1 MSDDSPASP
10 RAETLAGL
18 VERVT
23 YHNAENGFCVLR
35 IKVRGHKQL
44 ETLIGHAPSV
54 TVGEY
59 ASAIGEWVI
68 DREHGRQFKAG
79 QLRVLPPTTE
89 VGIERYLASGLIRG
103 IGPAYAQRL
112 VKAFGTEVFSVIE
125 ATPAKLREIEGI
137 GEVRARRIVEG
148 WADQRV
154 IRDIMIFL
162 HANRVS
168 TSRAVRIFKT
178 YGQNAIDMV
187 KENPYRLARDIKGI
201 GFLSADTIARNMGIE
216 PTSIL
221 RARAGISHA
230 LMDAVSDGH
239 CGLPRKDL
247 IPLAVKLLEIPEA
260 IIEEALALE
269 IVEGTVIE
277 DTLDEEPAVFLATLY
292 RAERAI
298 ATRLLALLKA
308 TTPWPPIDPDKA
320 LPWVQ
325 EKLAVQL
332 SESQRQAV
340 RLALQSKV
348 LVITGGPG
356 VGKTTLVKSILTIVG
371 AKRLRVALCAP
382 TGRAAKRLSDSTGLK
397 AKTIHRLLEVNP
409 QSGGFTRDE
418 DNPLDCDLLV
428 ADECSMVDVP
438 IMHALLKAVPQRAAL
453 LLVGDVDQL
462 PSVGPGQVLTD
473 IIDSGAV
480 PVVRLTEVFR
490 QAAASQIIVNAHR
503 INHGQMPEWDA
514 PPGSDFYFIATEQ
527 PEEVVNKILTVV
539 KERIPRQFGLHP
551 VRDIQVLCPMNRS
564 ATGARALNMSLQAVL
579 NPDAP
584 GVEKFG
590 WRYAVGDKV
599 MQTEND
605 YDKEVF
611 NGDIGFIQSVDTD
624 NHELVID
631 FEGRA
636 VHYPFSD
643 LDRLTLAYATTVH
656 KSQGSE
662 YPAVVIPLTMQHYM
676 MLRRN
681 LVYTGVT
688 RGRQLVVLIGQKKAM
703 AMAVKSGDAGRRW
716 SKLAARLRAAA
727 TDHGGTA
734 GGG

>member
-1 MSDDSPASP
+1 MIDGSPASP
-10 RAETLAGL
+10 RAETLTGL

-35 IKVRGHKQL
+35 IKVRGHKEL

-59 ASAIGEWVI
+59 ASAIGEWTI

-103 IGPAYAQRL
+103 IGPAYAKRL

-154 IRDIMIFL
+154 IRDIMVFL
-162 HANRVS
+162 HANGVS

-178 YGQNAIDMV
+178 YGQNAIDLV

-298 ATRLLALLKA
+298 ATRLLALCKGA
-308 TTPWPPIDPDKA
+308 TPWPPIDADKA
-320 LPWVQ
+320 IPWVQ

-332 SESQRQAV
+332 SESQHQAV

-356 VGKTTLVKSILTIVG
+356 VGKTTLGQIDPHHRGCQASQGCAVCAHRPGGEASVRKHRAGSEDDSPPAG
-371 AKRLRVALCAP
+371 SQSAKR
-382 TGRAAKRLSDSTGLK
+382 
-397 AKTIHRLLEVNP
+397 
-409 QSGGFTRDE
+409 
-418 DNPLDCDLLV
+418 
-428 ADECSMVDVP
+428 
-438 IMHALLKAVPQRAAL
+438 
-453 LLVGDVDQL
+453 
-462 PSVGPGQVLTD
+462 
-473 IIDSGAV
+473 
-480 PVVRLTEVFR
+480 
-490 QAAASQIIVNAHR
+490 
-503 INHGQMPEWDA
+503 
-514 PPGSDFYFIATEQ
+514 
-527 PEEVVNKILTVV
+527 
-539 KERIPRQFGLHP
+539 GLHP
-551 VRDIQVLCPMNRS
+551 
-564 ATGARALNMSLQAVL
+564 G
-579 NPDAP
+579 
-584 GVEKFG
+584 
-590 WRYAVGDKV
+590 
-599 MQTEND
+599 
-605 YDKEVF
+605 
-611 NGDIGFIQSVDTD
+611 
-624 NHELVID
+624 
-631 FEGRA
+631 
-636 VHYPFSD
+636 
-643 LDRLTLAYATTVH
+643 
-656 KSQGSE
+656 
-662 YPAVVIPLTMQHYM
+662 
-676 MLRRN
+676 
-681 LVYTGVT
+681 
-688 RGRQLVVLIGQKKAM
+688 
-703 AMAVKSGDAGRRW
+703 
-716 SKLAARLRAAA
+716 
-727 TDHGGTA
+727 
-734 GGG
+734 

>member
-1 MSDDSPASP
+1 
-10 RAETLAGL
+10 
-18 VERVT
+18 
-23 YHNAENGFCVLR
+23 
-35 IKVRGHKQL
+35 
-44 ETLIGHAPSV
+44 
-54 TVGEY
+54 
-59 ASAIGEWVI
+59 
-68 DREHGRQFKAG
+68 
-79 QLRVLPPTTE
+79 
-89 VGIERYLASGLIRG
+89 
-103 IGPAYAQRL
+103 
-112 VKAFGTEVFSVIE
+112 
-125 ATPAKLREIEGI
+125 
-137 GEVRARRIVEG
+137 
-148 WADQRV
+148 
-154 IRDIMIFL
+154 
-162 HANRVS
+162 
-168 TSRAVRIFKT
+168 
-178 YGQNAIDMV
+178 
-187 KENPYRLARDIKGI
+187 
-201 GFLSADTIARNMGIE
+201 
-216 PTSIL
+216 
-221 RARAGISHA
+221 
-230 LMDAVSDGH
+230 
-239 CGLPRKDL
+239 
-247 IPLAVKLLEIPEA
+247 
-260 IIEEALALE
+260 
-269 IVEGTVIE
+269 
-277 DTLDEEPAVFLATLY
+277 
-292 RAERAI
+292 
-298 ATRLLALLKA
+298 
-308 TTPWPPIDPDKA
+308 
-320 LPWVQ
+320 
-325 EKLAVQL
+325 
-332 SESQRQAV
+332 
-340 RLALQSKV
+340 
-348 LVITGGPG
+348 
-356 VGKTTLVKSILTIVG
+356 
-371 AKRLRVALCAP
+371 
-382 TGRAAKRLSDSTGLK
+382 
-397 AKTIHRLLEVNP
+397 
-409 QSGGFTRDE
+409 
-418 DNPLDCDLLV
+418 
-428 ADECSMVDVP
+428 
-438 IMHALLKAVPQRAAL
+438 
-453 LLVGDVDQL
+453 
-462 PSVGPGQVLTD
+462 VGPGQVLTD

-590 WRYAVGDKV
+590 WRYAVSDKV